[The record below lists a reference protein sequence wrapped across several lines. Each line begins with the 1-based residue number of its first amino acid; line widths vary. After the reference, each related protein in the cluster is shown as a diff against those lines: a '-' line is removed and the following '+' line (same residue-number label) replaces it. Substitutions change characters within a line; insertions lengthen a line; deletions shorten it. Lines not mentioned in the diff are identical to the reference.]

1 MWRGNLLTAT
11 DARGL
16 TNQEHLPL
24 FVMMNCL
31 NGYFQDTAT
40 DSLAEALMKAER
52 GGAVAVWA
60 SSGLTVPSEQSL
72 MNQQMFRLLF
82 GDDAERSKSVTLGE
96 VTSQAKA
103 TVGDADVR
111 ATWILFGDPATRLR

>member
-11 DARGL
+11 DARAL

-40 DSLAEALMKAER
+40 DSLVEALMKAER

-60 SSGLTVPSEQSL
+60 SSGLTALSEQSL

-82 GDDAERSKSVTLGE
+82 GDDEVRVNSVTLAE
-96 VTSQAKA
+96 VTSRAKA

-111 ATWILFGDPATRLR
+111 ATWVLFGDLATRLQ